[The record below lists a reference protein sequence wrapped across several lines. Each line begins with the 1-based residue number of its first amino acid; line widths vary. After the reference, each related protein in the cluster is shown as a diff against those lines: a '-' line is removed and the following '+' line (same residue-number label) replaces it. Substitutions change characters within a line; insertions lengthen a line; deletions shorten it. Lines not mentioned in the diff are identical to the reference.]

1 MAMYVLTDH
10 REERSQ
16 ARARQFR
23 LLSAVIVMTAVS
35 VISPLGN
42 ALAQT
47 YHTVTV
53 GLEQA
58 LHH

>member
-10 REERSQ
+10 REER
-16 ARARQFR
+16 ARARAGQFR
-23 LLSAVIVMTAVS
+23 LLGAVVVVTAVS
-35 VISPLGN
+35 IISPLGN

-47 YHTVTV
+47 YHTVAV